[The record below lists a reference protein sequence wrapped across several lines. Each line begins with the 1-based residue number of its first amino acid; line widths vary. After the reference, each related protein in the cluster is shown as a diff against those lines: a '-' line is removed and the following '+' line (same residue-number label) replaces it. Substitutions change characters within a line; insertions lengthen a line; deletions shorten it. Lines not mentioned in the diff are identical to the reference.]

1 MNTRHTRLARILLF
15 VTILWTMAGSPGFLS
30 AASSHEDH
38 PKRHGSIEGAQP
50 QGQPDPDLLPLW
62 AALLGKASGPVSVA
76 WSPLWGTPHAVYG
89 TLTPSMDVSETS
101 ARQFL
106 SSHAALLKL
115 DQSLPGLSLTR
126 TAATLAGTLYR
137 FSQSAEGVPVYGAEV
152 TVFFDKQ
159 GRVVALTNT
168 AVPSASLL
176 TLPPTVTD
184 ADAVNRARGAVPAR
198 PKDDEPMDD
207 LPGPATRLVI
217 YAESGT
223 PTLAWEVT
231 VPTHGPTWQVF
242 VHARKG
248 TIVTPARDLN
258 RYVNGTGQIFK
269 VNAIV
274 ASGINTLTD
283 QSDSAA
289 AVPAIAYRTVILPGL
304 AGNGLLDGP
313 FASSSLTKRRV
324 TSNSQSFVY
333 DRSSNGFSETMGYYY
348 LDFGQRYLQSLG
360 FTNVNNR
367 QQAFAVDRYKGDNS
381 FYSPK
386 TKDITYGLGG
396 VDDAE
401 DADVI
406 IHEYGHAIQ
415 DDIVPLF
422 GSTPEAAA
430 MGEGFSDYW
439 AGTVNEQ
446 NWPVSG
452 PRSACLAS
460 WDASSY
466 DSAIPPCL
474 RRLDSTKLYP
484 QAIVGEPHD
493 DGEMWSAA
501 LWQIH
506 NQLGAALADT
516 AIIQHHFLLPANATF
531 NIAANALVTT
541 AITLNYK
548 SMKVDA
554 IRTILRA
561 RGFTVTN

>member
-1 MNTRHTRLARILLF
+1 M
-15 VTILWTMAGSPGFLS
+15 
-30 AASSHEDH
+30 
-38 PKRHGSIEGAQP
+38 
-50 QGQPDPDLLPLW
+50 
-62 AALLGKASGPVSVA
+62 
-76 WSPLWGTPHAVYG
+76 
-89 TLTPSMDVSETS
+89 
-101 ARQFL
+101 
-106 SSHAALLKL
+106 
-115 DQSLPGLSLTR
+115 
-126 TAATLAGTLYR
+126 
-137 FSQSAEGVPVYGAEV
+137 
-152 TVFFDKQ
+152 
-159 GRVVALTNT
+159 
-168 AVPSASLL
+168 
-176 TLPPTVTD
+176 
-184 ADAVNRARGAVPAR
+184 PAR
-198 PKDDEPMDD
+198 PKDDEPTGD
-207 LPGPATRLVI
+207 LPSPSTRLVM

-242 VHARKG
+242 VHAQKG
-248 TIVTPARDLN
+248 TIVAPVRDLN

-283 QSDSAA
+283 QSDAAA
-289 AVPAIAYRTVILPGL
+289 AVPTNAYSMVILPGL
-304 AGNGLLDGP
+304 VGNGLLDGP
-313 FASSSLTKRRV
+313 YASSSLTKRRV
-324 TSNSQSFVY
+324 TSNNHSFVY

-348 LDFGQRYLQSLG
+348 LVDFAQRYIQSLG

-367 QQAFAVDRYKGDNS
+367 QQAFAVDRYKEDNS
-381 FYSPK
+381 FYTLKSR
-386 TKDITYGLGG
+386 DITLGLGG

-406 IHEYGHAIQ
+406 VHEYGHAIQ
-415 DDIVPLF
+415 DDIVPGF

-446 NWPVSG
+446 HWPVSG

-484 QAIVGEPHD
+484 QSVVGESHD
-493 DGEMWSAA
+493 DGEIWSAA

-506 NQLGAALADT
+506 NQLGAALADIV
-516 AIIQHHFLLPANATF
+516 IIQRHFLLPANATF
-531 NIAANALVTT
+531 NVAANVLATA

-548 SMKVDA
+548 TMKVDT
-554 IRTILRA
+554 IRVILRA